1 MKRLFFILSVLVSIH
16 AVGQTRLSADEQ
28 DRVLSAIDRSASEMK
43 CMQCDFTQ
51 TKTMKMLSRDM
62 QSKGVMYFRSPD
74 KLRWQYNS
82 PYKYVFILSDGKI
95 HLESS
100 SSVQNIDVKENKIFR
115 QIAGIML
122 GTITGGGLKGSADFN
137 VEMYKDG
144 SAYFARLY
152 PKKKEVKQIYDFIE
166 IWFNPSLTMVS
177 SVKMV
182 EKTSDVTVVKLLNV
196 NANGS
201 FDDKVFVA
209 N

>member
-122 GTITGGGLKGSADFN
+122 GTITGGGLKGSADFS

-182 EKTSDVTVVKLLNV
+182 EKTSDVTIVKLLNV
-196 NANGS
+196 KANGF

-209 N
+209 D

>member
-16 AVGQTRLSADEQ
+16 AAGQARLSADEQ

-122 GTITGGGLKGSADFN
+122 GTITGGGLKGSADFS

-182 EKTSDVTVVKLLNV
+182 EKTSDVTIVKLLNV
-196 NANGS
+196 KANGF

-209 N
+209 D

>member
-122 GTITGGGLKGSADFN
+122 GTITGGGLKGSADFS

-182 EKTSDVTVVKLLNV
+182 EKTGDVTVVKLLNV
-196 NANGS
+196 KANGS
-201 FDDKVFVA
+201 VDDKVFVA
-209 N
+209 G